1 MNVQGAAMSEP
12 SGTGR
17 AWTITVLLTLF
28 MLINFL
34 DKIALGLV
42 AVPMMDELRLTPKQF
57 GDIGSGFFWLFAIG
71 GVFGGFL
78 ADRFKARALIVGMVL
93 IWSLCQLPIAS
104 TASIGTIIVCRAVL
118 GARQG
123 PAWPV
128 AVHALAKWFPDN
140 RRNLP
145 IAIVAQGSA
154 VGLIVAGLLM
164 PLITAIWGWRAN
176 FLVLAVIGCAWA
188 LIWLLVAEEGGQDG
202 AAGAG
207 RDPESA
213 LPYVQLLFDRSVL
226 GCAITHFVGYWSLAL
241 TLDLAAGLFRARPRL
256 WRHCLGLAVFAG
268 DRADDSARHRACLGI
283 GATSANGVP
292 SRTARG
298 RYLSALLIMAGLFF
312 AAIYVCPNA
321 DWLRVGLIALALGCT
336 PIVYSLG
343 PAVLAEVVPASQRGS
358 MLAINNSVASLAGVA
373 APVVTGAVHSGR
385 ARRARLRT
393 GLCAM
398 RRADGRGR
406 PVRILADRS
415 ATLAALRDVKPPA

>member
-1 MNVQGAAMSEP
+1 MSEP
-12 SGTGR
+12 SGSGR
-17 AWTITVLLTLF
+17 AWTITALLTVF

-42 AVPMMDELRLTPKQF
+42 AVPMMDELHLTPKQF
-57 GDIGSGFFWLFAIG
+57 GDVGSGFFWLFAIG

-78 ADRFKARALIVGMVL
+78 ADRFKARALILGMVL
-93 IWSLCQLPIAS
+93 LWSLCQLPVAY
-104 TASIGTIIVCRAVL
+104 TASIGSIIVCRAIL
-118 GARQG
+118 GVAQG
-123 PAWPV
+123 PAWPI

-154 VGLIVAGLLM
+154 IGLIAAGIVM
-164 PLITAIWGWRAN
+164 PLITAKWGWRAN
-176 FLVLAVIGCAWA
+176 FLVLAAIGCVWA
-188 LIWLLVAEEGGQDG
+188 VIWLAVTGEGAQDR
-202 AAGAG
+202 AADADAASEGVV
-207 RDPESA
+207 
-213 LPYVQLLFDRSVL
+213 LPYSQLLFDRSVL

-241 TLDLAAGLFRARPRL
+241 TLTWLPAYFQ
-256 WRHCLGLAVFAG
+256 LGLGYDGITSGWLYSLVIALMIP
-268 DRADDSARHRACLGI
+268 LGI
-283 GATSANGVP
+283 GLAWGSERLLQKGIP

-312 AAIYVCPNA
+312 AVIYVSPHA

-373 APVVTGAVHSGR
+373 APVVTGLFIQGVPGAQGYELGFALCGALMVAGGLFGFWLIDPQRS
-385 ARRARLRT
+385 LRY
-393 GLCAM
+393 
-398 RRADGRGR
+398 
-406 PVRILADRS
+406 
-415 ATLAALRDVKPPA
+415 AT

>member
-1 MNVQGAAMSEP
+1 MSEP
-12 SGTGR
+12 SGGGR
-17 AWTITVLLTLF
+17 AWTIAVLLTLF

-78 ADRFKARALIVGMVL
+78 ADRFKARTLILGMVL
-93 IWSLCQLPIAS
+93 IWSLCQVPIAY
-104 TASIGTIIVCRAVL
+104 TASIGTIIVCRAIL
-118 GARQG
+118 GVSQG
-123 PAWPV
+123 PGWPI

-164 PLITAIWGWRAN
+164 PTITATWGWRAN

-188 LIWLLVAEEGGQDG
+188 LIWLMVADEGSQDG
-202 AAGAG
+202 GAGAV
-207 RDPESA
+207 SA
-213 LPYVQLLFDRSVL
+213 SDKVGMPYAQLLFDRSVL

-241 TLDLAAGLFRARPRL
+241 TLTWLPAYFERGLGYESIASGWL
-256 WRHCLGLAVFAG
+256 YSLVIAVMIP
-268 DRADDSARHRACLGI
+268 LGI
-283 GATSANGVP
+283 GLAWGSERLLRKGVP

-298 RYLSALLIMAGLFF
+298 RYLSALLIVAGVFF
-312 AAIYVCPNA
+312 AVILVCPDA

-343 PAVLAEVVPASQRGS
+343 PAVLAEVVPASQRGA
-358 MLAINNSVASLAGVA
+358 MLAINNSIASLAGIA
-373 APVVTGAVHSGR
+373 APVVTGAFIQDMPGAQGYELGFALCGVLMIAG
-385 ARRARLRT
+385 
-393 GLCAM
+393 GLL
-398 RRADGRGR
+398 GFWLIN
-406 PVRILADRS
+406 PQRS
-415 ATLAALRDVKPPA
+415 IRYAT

>member
-1 MNVQGAAMSEP
+1 MSEP
-12 SGTGR
+12 SGSGR
-17 AWTITVLLTLF
+17 AWTITALLTVF

-42 AVPMMDELRLTPKQF
+42 AVPMMDELHLTPKQF
-57 GDIGSGFFWLFAIG
+57 GDVGSGFFWLFAIG

-78 ADRFKARALIVGMVL
+78 ADRFKARALILGMVL
-93 IWSLCQLPIAS
+93 LWSLCQLPVAY
-104 TASIGTIIVCRAVL
+104 TASIGSIIVCRAIL
-118 GARQG
+118 GVAQG
-123 PAWPV
+123 PAWPI

-154 VGLIVAGLLM
+154 VGLIAAGIVM
-164 PLITAIWGWRAN
+164 PLITAKWGWRAN
-176 FLVLAVIGCAWA
+176 FLVLAAIGCVWA
-188 LIWLLVAEEGGQDG
+188 VIWLAVTGEGAQDR
-202 AAGAG
+202 AADADAASEGVV
-207 RDPESA
+207 
-213 LPYVQLLFDRSVL
+213 LPYSQLLFDRSVL

-241 TLDLAAGLFRARPRL
+241 TLTWLPAYFQ
-256 WRHCLGLAVFAG
+256 LGLGYDGITSGWLYSLVIALMIP
-268 DRADDSARHRACLGI
+268 LGI
-283 GATSANGVP
+283 GLAWGSERLLQKGIP

-312 AAIYVCPNA
+312 AAIYVSPHA

-373 APVVTGAVHSGR
+373 APVVTGLFIQGVPGAQGYELGFALCGALMVAGGLFGFWLIDPQRS
-385 ARRARLRT
+385 LRY
-393 GLCAM
+393 
-398 RRADGRGR
+398 
-406 PVRILADRS
+406 
-415 ATLAALRDVKPPA
+415 AT

>member
-1 MNVQGAAMSEP
+1 MSQP
-12 SGTGR
+12 SGSGR
-17 AWTITVLLTLF
+17 AWTVTVLLTLF

-42 AVPMMDELRLTPKQF
+42 AVPMMDELRLTPKEF

-78 ADRFKARALIVGMVL
+78 ADRFKARTLIVVMVL
-93 IWSLCQLPIAS
+93 IWSLCQLPIAA
-104 TASIGTIIVCRAVL
+104 TASVGTIIVCRAVL
-118 GARQG
+118 GASQG

-128 AVHALAKWFPDN
+128 AVHALAKWFPDT

-164 PLITAIWGWRAN
+164 PVITAVWGWRAN

-207 RDPESA
+207 RDPEST

-226 GCAITHFVGYWSLAL
+226 GCAITHFVGHWSLAL
-241 TLDLAAGLFRARPRL
+241 TLTWLPAYFERGLGYGGIASGWL
-256 WRHCLGLAVFAG
+256 YSLVVAVTIP
-268 DRADDSARHRACLGI
+268 LGI
-283 GATSANGVP
+283 GLAWGSERLLRNGVP

-298 RYLSALLIMAGLFF
+298 RYLSALLIVAGIFF
-312 AAIYVCPNA
+312 AAILVCPNA
-321 DWLRVGLIALALGCT
+321 DWLRVGLIAVALGCT

-343 PAVLAEVVPASQRGS
+343 PAVLAEVVPASQRGA
-358 MLAINNSVASLAGVA
+358 MLAINNSVASLAVVA
-373 APVVTGAVHSGR
+373 APVVTGAFIRDMPG
-385 ARRARLRT
+385 AQGYELGFALCGALMIAG
-393 GLCAM
+393 GLFGFWLI
-398 RRADGRGR
+398 D
-406 PVRILADRS
+406 PQRS
-415 ATLAALRDVKPPA
+415 IRYAT

>member
-1 MNVQGAAMSEP
+1 MSEP
-12 SGTGR
+12 SGSGR
-17 AWTITVLLTLF
+17 AWTITALLTVF

-42 AVPMMDELRLTPKQF
+42 AVPMMDELHLTPKQF
-57 GDIGSGFFWLFAIG
+57 GDVGSGFFWLFAIG

-78 ADRFKARALIVGMVL
+78 ADRFKARALILGMVL
-93 IWSLCQLPIAS
+93 LWSLCQLPVAY
-104 TASIGTIIVCRAVL
+104 TASIGSIIVCRAIL
-118 GARQG
+118 GVAQG
-123 PAWPV
+123 PAWPI

-154 VGLIVAGLLM
+154 IGLIAAGIVM
-164 PLITAIWGWRAN
+164 PLITAKWGWRAN
-176 FLVLAVIGCAWA
+176 FLVLAAIGCVWA
-188 LIWLLVAEEGGQDG
+188 VIWLAVTGEGAQDR
-202 AAGAG
+202 AADADAASEGVV
-207 RDPESA
+207 
-213 LPYVQLLFDRSVL
+213 LPYSQLLFDRSVL

-241 TLDLAAGLFRARPRL
+241 TLTWLPAYFQ
-256 WRHCLGLAVFAG
+256 LGLGYDGITSGWLYSLVIALMIP
-268 DRADDSARHRACLGI
+268 LGI
-283 GATSANGVP
+283 GLAWGSERLLQKGIP

-312 AAIYVCPNA
+312 AVIYVSPHA

-373 APVVTGAVHSGR
+373 APVVTGLFIQGVPGVQGYELGFALCGALMVAGGLFGFWLIDPQRS
-385 ARRARLRT
+385 LRY
-393 GLCAM
+393 
-398 RRADGRGR
+398 
-406 PVRILADRS
+406 
-415 ATLAALRDVKPPA
+415 AT

>member
-1 MNVQGAAMSEP
+1 MSEP
-12 SGTGR
+12 SGGGR
-17 AWTITVLLTLF
+17 AWTIAVLLTLF

-78 ADRFKARALIVGMVL
+78 ADRFKARTLILGMVL
-93 IWSLCQLPIAS
+93 IWSLCQVPIAYA
-104 TASIGTIIVCRAVL
+104 ASIGTIIVCRAIL
-118 GARQG
+118 GVSQG
-123 PAWPV
+123 PGWPI

-164 PLITAIWGWRAN
+164 PAITATWGWRAN

-188 LIWLLVAEEGGQDG
+188 LIWLMVADEGSQDG
-202 AAGAG
+202 AAGAV
-207 RDPESA
+207 SA
-213 LPYVQLLFDRSVL
+213 SDKVAMPYAQLLFDRSVL

-241 TLDLAAGLFRARPRL
+241 TLTWLPAYFERGLGYESIASGWL
-256 WRHCLGLAVFAG
+256 YSLVIAVMIP
-268 DRADDSARHRACLGI
+268 LGI
-283 GATSANGVP
+283 GLAWGSERLLRKGVP

-298 RYLSALLIMAGLFF
+298 RYLSALLIVAGVFF
-312 AAIYVCPNA
+312 AVILVCPDA

-343 PAVLAEVVPASQRGS
+343 PAVLAEVVPASQRGA
-358 MLAINNSVASLAGVA
+358 MLAINNSVASLAGIA
-373 APVVTGAVHSGR
+373 APVVTGAFIQDMPGAQGYELGFALCGVLMIAG
-385 ARRARLRT
+385 
-393 GLCAM
+393 GLL
-398 RRADGRGR
+398 GFWLIN
-406 PVRILADRS
+406 PQRS
-415 ATLAALRDVKPPA
+415 IRYAT

>member
-1 MNVQGAAMSEP
+1 MSEP
-12 SGTGR
+12 SGSGR
-17 AWTITVLLTLF
+17 AWTIAVLLTLF

-78 ADRFKARALIVGMVL
+78 ADRFKARTLILGMVL
-93 IWSLCQLPIAS
+93 LWSLCQVPIAW

-118 GARQG
+118 GASQG

-128 AVHALAKWFPDN
+128 AVHALAKWFPDD
-140 RRNLP
+140 RRNVP

-154 VGLIVAGLLM
+154 AGLILAGLLM
-164 PLITAIWGWRAN
+164 PAITATWGWRAN

-188 LIWLLVAEEGGQDG
+188 LIWLMVADEGTQDG
-202 AAGAG
+202 GASG
-207 RDPESA
+207 VSA
-213 LPYVQLLFDRSVL
+213 SNEVVLPYAQLLFDRSVL

-241 TLDLAAGLFRARPRL
+241 TLTWLPAYFERGLGYDSIASGWLYSLVIAVMIPFGV
-256 WRHCLGLAVFAG
+256 GLAWG
-268 DRADDSARHRACLGI
+268 SERLLRS
-283 GATSANGVP
+283 GVP

-298 RYLSALLIMAGLFF
+298 RYLSALLIAAGVFF
-312 AAIYVCPNA
+312 AVVLVCPKA

-343 PAVLAEVVPASQRGS
+343 PAVLAEVVPASQRGA
-358 MLAINNSVASLAGVA
+358 MLAINNSVASLAGIA
-373 APVVTGAVHSGR
+373 APVVTGAFIQDVPG
-385 ARRARLRT
+385 AQGYELGFALCGALMIAG
-393 GLCAM
+393 GLFGFWLINPQ
-398 RRADGRGR
+398 RS
-406 PVRILADRS
+406 VRY
-415 ATLAALRDVKPPA
+415 AT

>member
-1 MNVQGAAMSEP
+1 MSEP
-12 SGTGR
+12 SGSGR
-17 AWTITVLLTLF
+17 AWTITALLTVF

-42 AVPMMDELRLTPKQF
+42 AVPMMDELHLTPKQF
-57 GDIGSGFFWLFAIG
+57 GDVGSGFFWLFAIG

-78 ADRFKARALIVGMVL
+78 ADRFKARALILGMVL
-93 IWSLCQLPIAS
+93 LWSLCQLPVAY
-104 TASIGTIIVCRAVL
+104 TASIGSIIVCRAIL
-118 GARQG
+118 GVAQG
-123 PAWPV
+123 PAWPI

-154 VGLIVAGLLM
+154 IGLIAAGIVM
-164 PLITAIWGWRAN
+164 PLITAKWGWRAN
-176 FLVLAVIGCAWA
+176 FLVLAAIGCVWA
-188 LIWLLVAEEGGQDG
+188 VIWLAVTGEGAQDR
-202 AAGAG
+202 AADADAASEGVV
-207 RDPESA
+207 
-213 LPYVQLLFDRSVL
+213 LPYSQLLFDRSVL

-241 TLDLAAGLFRARPRL
+241 TLTWLPAYFQ
-256 WRHCLGLAVFAG
+256 LGLGYDGITSGWLYSLVIALMIP
-268 DRADDSARHRACLGI
+268 LGI
-283 GATSANGVP
+283 GLAWGSERLLQKGIP

-312 AAIYVCPNA
+312 AAIYVSPHA

-373 APVVTGAVHSGR
+373 APVVTGLFIQGVPGAQGYELGFALCGALMVAGGLFGFWLINPQRS
-385 ARRARLRT
+385 LRY
-393 GLCAM
+393 
-398 RRADGRGR
+398 
-406 PVRILADRS
+406 
-415 ATLAALRDVKPPA
+415 AT

>member
-1 MNVQGAAMSEP
+1 MSEP
-12 SGTGR
+12 SGSGR
-17 AWTITVLLTLF
+17 AWTITALLTVF

-42 AVPMMDELRLTPKQF
+42 AVPMMDELHLTPKQF
-57 GDIGSGFFWLFAIG
+57 GDVGSGFFWLFAIG

-78 ADRFKARALIVGMVL
+78 ADRFKARALILGMVL
-93 IWSLCQLPIAS
+93 LWSLCQLPVAY
-104 TASIGTIIVCRAVL
+104 TASIGSIIVCRAIL
-118 GARQG
+118 GVAQG
-123 PAWPV
+123 PAWPI

-154 VGLIVAGLLM
+154 IGLIAAGIVM
-164 PLITAIWGWRAN
+164 PLITAKWGWRAN
-176 FLVLAVIGCAWA
+176 FLVLAAIGCVWA
-188 LIWLLVAEEGGQDG
+188 VIWLAVTGEGAQDR
-202 AAGAG
+202 AADADAASEGVV
-207 RDPESA
+207 
-213 LPYVQLLFDRSVL
+213 LPYSQLLFDRSVL

-241 TLDLAAGLFRARPRL
+241 TLTWLPAYFQ
-256 WRHCLGLAVFAG
+256 LGLGYDGITSGWLYSLVIALMIP
-268 DRADDSARHRACLGI
+268 LGI
-283 GATSANGVP
+283 GLAWGSERLLQKGIP

-312 AAIYVCPNA
+312 AVIYVSPHA

-373 APVVTGAVHSGR
+373 APVVTGLFIQGVPGAQGYELGFALCGALMVAGGLFGFWLINPQRS
-385 ARRARLRT
+385 LRY
-393 GLCAM
+393 
-398 RRADGRGR
+398 
-406 PVRILADRS
+406 
-415 ATLAALRDVKPPA
+415 AT

>member
-1 MNVQGAAMSEP
+1 MSEP
-12 SGTGR
+12 SGSGR
-17 AWTITVLLTLF
+17 AWTTAVLLTIF

-42 AVPMMDELRLTPKQF
+42 AVPMMDELHLTPKQF
-57 GDIGSGFFWLFAIG
+57 GDVGSGFFWLFAIG

-78 ADRFKARALIVGMVL
+78 ADRFKARALILGMVL
-93 IWSLCQLPIAS
+93 LWSLCQLPVAY
-104 TASIGTIIVCRAVL
+104 TASIGSIIVCRAIL
-118 GARQG
+118 GVAQG
-123 PAWPV
+123 PAWPI

-154 VGLIVAGLLM
+154 IGLIAAGIVM
-164 PLITAIWGWRAN
+164 PLITAKWGWRAN
-176 FLVLAVIGCAWA
+176 FLVLAAIGCVWA
-188 LIWLLVAEEGGQDG
+188 VIWLAVTGEGAQDR
-202 AAGAG
+202 AADADAASEGVV
-207 RDPESA
+207 
-213 LPYVQLLFDRSVL
+213 LPYSQLLFDRSVL

-241 TLDLAAGLFRARPRL
+241 TLTWLPAYFQ
-256 WRHCLGLAVFAG
+256 LGLGYDGITSGWLYSLVIALMIP
-268 DRADDSARHRACLGI
+268 LGI
-283 GATSANGVP
+283 GLAWGSERLLQKGIP

-312 AAIYVCPNA
+312 AVIYVSPHA

-373 APVVTGAVHSGR
+373 APVVTGLFIQGVPGAQGYELGFALCGALMVAGGLFGFWLINPQRS
-385 ARRARLRT
+385 LRY
-393 GLCAM
+393 
-398 RRADGRGR
+398 
-406 PVRILADRS
+406 
-415 ATLAALRDVKPPA
+415 AT